1 MATWLSLDLSE
12 WLEVA
17 VLFAAIYLLLRFLR
31 QTIAGG
37 VFRGPAMLVW
47 IVVFGLFWLLRT
59 LNLDTLALLAKRAL
73 PVFLLAMVVTFQTEL
88 RHGIARLGDASWWR
102 GLFGRKSDD
111 HKSRPEATEIV
122 NALKRLTQE
131 KVGALIALERNIEL
145 TTYIDTGVPMDAI
158 IRSETLTS
166 IFNVNTVLHDGAVVV
181 RRGRIAAA
189 GCLFPLTER
198 PQFPRSFGT
207 RHRAGIG
214 LSELSDALILVASEE
229 TGDISLVERGD
240 LITRPTWKHILQ
252 RINSVF
258 AEGGVGTPTHTRPKK
273 HTSMQRT
280 RTSPEP
286 S

>member
-1 MATWLSLDLSE
+1 
-12 WLEVA
+12 
-17 VLFAAIYLLLRFLR
+17 
-31 QTIAGG
+31 
-37 VFRGPAMLVW
+37 MLVW
-47 IVVFGLFWLLRT
+47 VLVFGLFWVLRA

-102 GLFGRKSDD
+102 RLFGRKRKV
-111 HKSRPEATEIV
+111 HETRPEATEIV
-122 NALKRLTQE
+122 SALKRLTQE

-145 TTYIDTGVPMDAI
+145 STYIDTGVPMDAI

-166 IFNVNTVLHDGAVVV
+166 IFNIHTVLHDGAVVI
-181 RRGRIAAA
+181 RNGRIAAA

-214 LSELSDALILVASEE
+214 LSELSDALVLVASEE

-240 LITRPTWKHILQ
+240 LITRPTWKHVLQ
-252 RINSVF
+252 RLNSVF
-258 AEGGVGTPTHTRPKK
+258 ADNPMLSESPRTRPKK
-273 HTSMQRT
+273 TA
-280 RTSPEP
+280 
-286 S
+286 